1 MKIFKEIQ
9 RFNQWWL
16 ITLFVLVYSV
26 IAYKFFL
33 IYREKETFNVDE
45 LGEQIFTA
53 IILVLTT
60 ILIFTLKL
68 NTRIDENGISY
79 QFSPFHLKAKYI
91 PWESIERCN
100 VREYSPILEYGGWG
114 FRGILKLKLFGIGNS
129 GKAYNVR
136 GNIGI
141 QMILKDGAKILI
153 GTQEK
158 EQAKRV
164 LKNYSYKISDGTRT

>member
-1 MKIFKEIQ
+1 MKIFKEVQ

-16 ITLFVLVYSV
+16 IALFISVYSV
-26 IAYKFFL
+26 IGYKFLLF
-33 IYREKETFNVDE
+33 YREKETFNNDE
-45 LGEQIFTA
+45 LSEQIFPGV
-53 IILVLTT
+53 ILVLTT
-60 ILIFTLKL
+60 ILIFSLKL
-68 NTRIDENGISY
+68 KTRIDENGISY

-91 PWESIERCN
+91 PWESIERCS
-100 VREYSPILEYGGWG
+100 VRKYSPILEFGGWG
-114 FRGILKLKLFGIGNS
+114 FRGILKLKLFGIGKN

-158 EQAKRV
+158 EQAKQV
-164 LKNYSYKISDGTRT
+164 LKNYSYKIGDETRT